1 MLGVS
6 KRELRLLET
15 YLRASENIVRVDSFN
30 FCIDLRLI
38 RYGQNMD
45 YFRSTGTLLGCEAT
59 PSDAMKAFMTVGSF
73 LRGF

>member
-6 KRELRLLET
+6 KCELRWLVT
-15 YLRASENIVRVDSFN
+15 CLRASENIVRVESFN
-30 FCIDLRLI
+30 FCIDLRLV
-38 RYGQNMD
+38 RYGQNMA

-59 PSDAMKAFMTVGSF
+59 ASDAMRAFMTDGSF